1 MQVSEG
7 QQVQIVQ
14 AAAAQGQAQTAQ
26 AQGQTMQVMQ
36 QIITNT
42 GEIQQIPVRHD
53 FKQEINQEEEEGGG
67 WDEWMN
73 EGERNKSKILYD
85 WYSLTFLDTGR
96 FVYSVL
102 NSLVEII
109 SGKLTVHCRKVNNS
123 SCCSPE

>member
-53 FKQEINQEEEEGGG
+53 FKLEINQWEEEGER
-67 WDEWMN
+67 WDEHMN
-73 EGERNKSKILYD
+73 EGEREINLKY
-85 WYSLTFLDTGR
+85 
-96 FVYSVL
+96 VY
-102 NSLVEII
+102 
-109 SGKLTVHCRKVNNS
+109 GCCTV
-123 SCCSPE
+123 